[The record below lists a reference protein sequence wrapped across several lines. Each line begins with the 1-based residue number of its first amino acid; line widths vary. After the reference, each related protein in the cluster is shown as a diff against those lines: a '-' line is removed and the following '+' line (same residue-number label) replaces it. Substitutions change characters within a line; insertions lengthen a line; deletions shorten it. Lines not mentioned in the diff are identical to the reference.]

1 MPLLCWFKI
10 WPGSFENEDELK
22 STGYLCILDCMGNM
36 RVEHHRS
43 ASRCIVAPYF
53 NYPDLQKHFIICC
66 WTFHILPIDLWICK
80 FQYSFCKCLMAW
92 EECVW
97 DDLRKL
103 VESSALVEDRK
114 QVKRAKR
121 RGVSC
126 IHCTVHSQKKTRR
139 ISWLA
144 LVYELRINDNMVK
157 VCHLYERKYE

>member
-1 MPLLCWFKI
+1 
-10 WPGSFENEDELK
+10 
-22 STGYLCILDCMGNM
+22 MGNM

-92 EECVW
+92 EERVW

-126 IHCTVHSQKKTRR
+126 IHCTVHSQKKNTQNRLVGIGIWTPYSWQYGQSLPSLWKKIRIKNQYNTRAYR
-139 ISWLA
+139 SWMKKK
-144 LVYELRINDNMVK
+144 N
-157 VCHLYERKYE
+157 